1 MSYRGELHD
10 GYKLDY
16 TANTNNSEG
25 THYFVVADTEYD
37 ANDSINSN
45 GEIEGTSNDDELT
58 VHTAASKCILRK

>member
-16 TANTNNSEG
+16 TANINNSEG

-45 GEIEGTSNDDELT
+45 GEIEGTASDLT
-58 VHTAASKCILRK
+58 VNAAALKSILQKQ